1 MWNFLKII
9 IGYFT
14 IVHLVFKNQLEKLGI
29 RTLLEQK
36 VLEIIKK
43 YVSLAFFQNVPLK
56 TSSTK

>member
-36 VLEIIKK
+36 VLEIVKK
-43 YVSLAFFQNVPLK
+43 YVSLAF
-56 TSSTK
+56 